1 MIIEDKIQNVINLLR
16 DADCVLIGAGA
27 GLSVDAG
34 NDYMNKKSFAQNYPE
49 LVKLGFQMKAQLMG
63 YEVLPP
69 DLEWSYLARHINEA
83 RFQPPPQQVYERLF
97 SIVKD
102 KDYFVVTS
110 NVDMLFVRNG
120 FDENKIFTPQG
131 DYALLQCLGPCW
143 TKTWETKP
151 IIEEISSRI
160 DPKTKKIDPR
170 IIPKC
175 PNCGGPVFMNVRGG
189 SWFIEEPYK
198 EQAKRFNKWI
208 QKANNCQLLVIEIGA
223 GFNTPG
229 VVRWPMEQIVF
240 KFENSHLIRVNLQY
254 TQVPKEITEKSFVF
268 KTRAK
273 YFINALWEEMKIY
286 HMENGV

>member
-1 MIIEDKIQNVINLLR
+1 MSEKEKIEKVMELLKN
-16 DADCVLIGAGA
+16 AECVLIGAGA

-34 NDYMNKKSFAQNYPE
+34 NDYMDKESFARNYPE
-49 LVKLGFQMKAQLMG
+49 LVKLGFQFKAQLMG

-83 RFQPPPQQVYERLF
+83 RFQSPPQQVYKRLF
-97 SIVKD
+97 DLVKD
-102 KDYFVVTS
+102 KDYFVITS
-110 NVDMLFVRNG
+110 NVDMLFVKNG

-151 IIEEISSRI
+151 IIDEISSKI
-160 DPKTKKIDPR
+160 EPKTKKIDSS

-198 EQAKRFNKWI
+198 EQSRRFNKWI
-208 QKANNCQLLVIEIGA
+208 QKVNSCQLLVIEIGA

-254 TQVPKEITEKSFVF
+254 PQVPKEITEKSLVF

-273 YFINALWEEMKIY
+273 DFVNSLWIEM
-286 HMENGV
+286 GLD

>member
-1 MIIEDKIQNVINLLR
+1 MIPKDKIHDVVNLLKT
-16 DADCVLIGAGA
+16 ADCVLVGAGA

-34 NDYMNKKSFAQNYPE
+34 NDYMDKESFAQNYPE

-83 RFQPPPQQVYERLF
+83 RFQPPPQQVYKRLF
-97 SIVKD
+97 DLVKN
-102 KDYFVVTS
+102 KDYFVITS
-110 NVDMLFVRNG
+110 NVDMLFVKNG
-120 FDENKIFTPQG
+120 FDESKIFTPQG

-151 IIEEISSRI
+151 ITDNIVSNIN
-160 DPKTKKIDPR
+160 PKTKKIDPS

-198 EQAKRFNKWI
+198 AQAKRFNNWI
-208 QKANNCQLLVIEIGA
+208 QKADNCQILVLEIGA

-240 KFENSHLIRVNLQY
+240 KFKNSHLIRVNLQY
-254 TQVPKEITEKSFVF
+254 PQVPKEITEKSLSF
-268 KTRAK
+268 KTRAND
-273 YFINALWEEMKIY
+273 FINSLWKEMDLDLK
-286 HMENGV
+286 

>member
-1 MIIEDKIQNVINLLR
+1 MIPKDKIHDVVNLLKT
-16 DADCVLIGAGA
+16 ADCVLIGAGA

-34 NDYMNKKSFAQNYPE
+34 NDYMDKESFAQNYPE
-49 LVKLGFQMKAQLMG
+49 LVKLGFQMKAELMG

-97 SIVKD
+97 DLVKD
-102 KDYFVVTS
+102 KDYFVITS
-110 NVDMLFVRNG
+110 NVDMLFVKNG
-120 FDENKIFTPQG
+120 FDESKIFTPQG

-151 IIEEISSRI
+151 IIDNIISNI
-160 DPKTKKIDPR
+160 DPITKKIDRSISP
-170 IIPKC
+170 IC
-175 PNCGGPVFMNVRGG
+175 PNCGGPAFMNVRGG
-189 SWFIEEPYK
+189 SWFIEEPYR

-208 QKANNCQLLVIEIGA
+208 QKADNCQILVLEIGA

-240 KFENSHLIRVNLQY
+240 KFMNSQLIRVNLQY
-254 TQVPKEITEKSFVF
+254 PQVPKEITDKSLIF
-268 KTRAK
+268 KTRAND
-273 YFINALWEEMKIY
+273 FINSLWKEMVLDSNK
-286 HMENGV
+286 N